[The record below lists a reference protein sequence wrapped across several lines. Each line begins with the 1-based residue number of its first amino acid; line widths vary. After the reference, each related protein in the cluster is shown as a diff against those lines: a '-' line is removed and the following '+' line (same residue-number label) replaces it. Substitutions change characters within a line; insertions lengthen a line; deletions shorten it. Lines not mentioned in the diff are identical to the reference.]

1 MKSNKKYTAIIAF
14 IILAAIDAVTFILTK
29 TGQYDP
35 QFWMG
40 FVFIQV
46 AFLAYILTKIFV
58 KDETEERGIRPLD
71 TVLFLNIIVMILMG
85 LVAYLAPYKK
95 NVFTTLMVFYIIITA
110 LCACSGVLTGLN
122 KKITKDARVIKPRI
136 FNQNNLIDVLA
147 ETKSLITDE
156 DLREQVQIIIDQING
171 LQVELGSVKGKQLV
185 EYVQFMY
192 KNATRRET
200 DNLFNNINKVNEI
213 LKEIK

>member
-58 KDETEERGIRPLD
+58 KDDTEERGIRPLD
-71 TVLFLNIIVMILMG
+71 TVLFLNIIVMIL
-85 LVAYLAPYKK
+85 
-95 NVFTTLMVFYIIITA
+95 I
-110 LCACSGVLTGLN
+110 
-122 KKITKDARVIKPRI
+122 
-136 FNQNNLIDVLA
+136 
-147 ETKSLITDE
+147 
-156 DLREQVQIIIDQING
+156 
-171 LQVELGSVKGKQLV
+171 
-185 EYVQFMY
+185 
-192 KNATRRET
+192 
-200 DNLFNNINKVNEI
+200 
-213 LKEIK
+213 

>member
-1 MKSNKKYTAIIAF
+1 MRKRSAEK
-14 IILAAIDAVTFILTK
+14 
-29 TGQYDP
+29 
-35 QFWMG
+35 
-40 FVFIQV
+40 
-46 AFLAYILTKIFV
+46 
-58 KDETEERGIRPLD
+58 R
-71 TVLFLNIIVMILMG
+71 
-85 LVAYLAPYKK
+85 
-95 NVFTTLMVFYIIITA
+95 
-110 LCACSGVLTGLN
+110 
-122 KKITKDARVIKPRI
+122 
-136 FNQNNLIDVLA
+136 DVLA
-147 ETKSLITDE
+147 ETKSLIADE